1 MRYTSFSKTERLM
14 GVFACL
20 FLFFLASCE
29 TDTYLLRPQS
39 SYYYGDAA
47 TRGITGHFPRH
58 FFDNT
63 VARLDTVV
71 MVLQKMEADT
81 PFVARF
87 EENYGLPLWNAVY
100 ALADEDVTCFLV
112 PLWKPDAEKKIEALW
127 FFRIADGRMKFF
139 PLSRTSI
146 QGEEQS
152 FIFDLLAYQAFGM
165 NNAEQLVFE
174 KAETPQTR
182 MYIIFTECWDVYTG
196 TEAHLEYSYTNCIDR
211 TYWIQDSSIP
221 PLGGGTGTGDVLYP
235 GNDGGGS
242 GSPSGSSKAKSIFQN
257 DSLDKTVWEKVED
270 LIEEIIED
278 CMGENLYNAVKDF
291 LDGEKIN
298 FQLTDDKDSSYSPSK
313 KSIFLSKND
322 MLSGTLLHELF
333 HVYQVKQS
341 SDNISSMNKEIE
353 AHLAQYK
360 YLKKHNRLDDI
371 PKKNFDGRWRAVQSI
386 DENIDNNGNFIR
398 GDSVSNELYA
408 FQRELFETQFEYNVV
423 AAFRKF
429 GYNEAAYNSNLSIE
443 QNFLNIK
450 DLTINCN

>member
-1 MRYTSFSKTERLM
+1 M

-182 MYIIFTECWDVYTG
+182 MYITFTECWDVYTG

-235 GNDGGGS
+235 GNDGGGG
-242 GSPSGSSKAKSIFQN
+242 GSPSGGSKAKSIFQN

-298 FQLTDDKDSSYSPSK
+298 FQLTDDKSSGYNMKKDSLY
-313 KSIFLSKND
+313 LSKTD
-322 MLSGTLLHELF
+322 IESGTLLHELF
-333 HVYQVKQS
+333 HVYQVKQES
-341 SDNISSMNKEIE
+341 GESFQEATMNREIE
-353 AHLAQYK
+353 AHLAQYR
-360 YLKKHNRLDDI
+360 YLKKNNKLNELQNKMDRRWIAVKALDNKLD
-371 PKKNFDGRWRAVQSI
+371 K
-386 DENIDNNGNFIR
+386 NGNFIR
-398 GDSVSNELYA
+398 ADSISDLVHDMQQE
-408 FQRELFETQFEYNVV
+408 QFEASIEYNVV
-423 AAFRKF
+423 EAFRKV
-429 GYNEAAYNSNLSIE
+429 GYENEVFDNSRVLESIS
-443 QNFLNIK
+443 LNINK
-450 DLTINCN
+450 LTINCD

>member
-1 MRYTSFSKTERLM
+1 
-14 GVFACL
+14 
-20 FLFFLASCE
+20 
-29 TDTYLLRPQS
+29 
-39 SYYYGDAA
+39 
-47 TRGITGHFPRH
+47 
-58 FFDNT
+58 
-63 VARLDTVV
+63 
-71 MVLQKMEADT
+71 MV
-81 PFVARF
+81 
-87 EENYGLPLWNAVY
+87 
-100 ALADEDVTCFLV
+100 
-112 PLWKPDAEKKIEALW
+112 
-127 FFRIADGRMKFF
+127 FRIADGRMKFF

-235 GNDGGGS
+235 GNDGGGG
-242 GSPSGSSKAKSIFQN
+242 GSPSGGSKAKSIFQN
-257 DSLDKTVWEKVED
+257 DSLDKSVWEKVED

-278 CMGENLYNAVKDF
+278 CMGGNLYNAVKDF